1 MEQIRHINRCNTL
14 QDRAVLTDGSFCVPC
29 LMETGIMKT
38 RSERKAYTAIDRPEN
53 YRAKLANASF
63 RTARPGPPG
72 FAEKSSSPG
81 GLAVFFPKALPFRK
95 RLP

>member
-1 MEQIRHINRCNTL
+1 
-14 QDRAVLTDGSFCVPC
+14 
-29 LMETGIMKT
+29 METLDYNQLLLVSLWQYNHHGDEGLTPALFEETFGK
-38 RSERKAYTAIDRPEN
+38 EREAYTAIDRPEN

-72 FAEKSSSPG
+72 FGEKSSSPG

>member
-1 MEQIRHINRCNTL
+1 MPYGNRDNENTF
-14 QDRAVLTDGSFCVPC
+14 G
-29 LMETGIMKT
+29 K
-38 RSERKAYTAIDRPEN
+38 EREAYTAIDRPEN

-81 GLAVFFPKALPFRK
+81 GLAVFFRKALVVQRAAKAQVFTIK
-95 RLP
+95 IIES

>member
-1 MEQIRHINRCNTL
+1 MLTPLQYLAGQGCPHGGRLFLCSMPYGNRDNENTF
-14 QDRAVLTDGSFCVPC
+14 G
-29 LMETGIMKT
+29 K
-38 RSERKAYTAIDRPEN
+38 EREAYTAIDRPEN

-63 RTARPGPPG
+63 RMARPGPPG
-72 FAEKSSSPG
+72 FGEKSSSPG